1 MNSPVLPPPER
12 MFLEATDLE
21 TQMDAGAMAFGKY
34 FSRLMDGNGWSHPQ
48 LVALCKKCTGDK
60 AWLHSSQIAGLR
72 AARLKSPGPRSF
84 VALEYLFRA
93 IDQYQKGGF
102 TESRALFGSL
112 SKLVD
117 GAEIMRDENGNPAS
131 LGYLVELF
139 TGLREVPIDLSTL
152 SYSEKQAEK
161 ISEQAG
167 RLIRKLMAVDDLDP
181 ITDAVTVATQYSGTS
196 VQRVKLVGIIKGAVV
211 WEPEEIEEALGKLA
225 KLLRE
230 QFSYKRTAAELRE
243 EFL

>member
-1 MNSPVLPPPER
+1 MVPSLPER

-21 TQMDAGAMAFGKY
+21 NRMDAGSIAFSKY

-72 AARLKSPGPRSF
+72 QARLKSPGPRSF

-102 TESRALFGSL
+102 TESGALFGNL
-112 SKLVD
+112 SNLVEN
-117 GAEIMRDENGNPAS
+117 AEIMRDEKGNPAS

-139 TGLREVPIDLSTL
+139 TGLRDVPIDLSTL
-152 SYSEKQAEK
+152 TYSEKQAEQ
-161 ISEQAG
+161 ISEKAG

-181 ITDAVTVATQYSGTS
+181 IADAGIVAARYSGS
-196 VQRVKLVGIIKGAVV
+196 SEQRAKFAGIIKGAVV
-211 WEPEEIEEALGKLA
+211 WEPEEIEEAMGKLA

-230 QFSYKRTAAELRE
+230 QFSYKRTAGELRE